1 MAQVQISR
9 LGDGLL
15 TLDAG
20 GSDPMEFA
28 HKVVEV
34 TLKPDSSDSTYT
46 LAGDSVTDEAWKLSG
61 KLLPD
66 FGDEGSL
73 QEWCF
78 TNRGKEMPFEFV
90 PNLTKAKKLTGRAT
104 VAPVAIGGEVRANDR
119 IDFEFKAVDVNIAA
133 YAASS
138 AASHG

>member
-1 MAQVQISR
+1 MTQVQISR

-34 TLKPDSSDSTYT
+34 SLEPDSSDVVYT
-46 LAGDSVTDEAWKLSG
+46 LAGDSVADESWKLSG

-66 FGDEGSL
+66 FGDPNSL

-90 PNLTKAKKLTGRAT
+90 PNLEKGKKVTGKAT
-104 VAPVAIGGEVRANDR
+104 VAPVAIGGEVRANDK
-119 IDFEFKAVDVNIAA
+119 IDFEFKAVDISIAA
-133 YAASS
+133 HTPTPNPA
-138 AASHG
+138 G